1 MNVSRNPLRQ
11 ILGLV
16 LIFVLSAMVALAQQ
30 TRGTLRGVIKDE
42 LGATIVGA
50 TVTLTDANGVEK
62 TTTTNG
68 EGAYVFSGLAP
79 GKYSLRAAATGFANS
94 DETEV
99 DLTASTRQSL
109 DLTLKVTIEEQKVT
123 IAAETP
129 LSTEATNNAN
139 QTLITGKDLD
149 ALPDDPDELAA
160 ALQAL
165 AGPSMG
171 PNGGQ
176 IFVDGFSGGRLPPKE
191 SIREIRIN
199 QNPFAAENDQPSG
212 RIDVLTRP
220 GTDKIRG
227 SAFVNFQDE
236 SLNSRNPFATTS
248 SKRSPYQL
256 RQFGGNLGGPL
267 VKKKASYFLD
277 FERREID
284 DNELVKATILDSN
297 RDPLDL
303 GQGVLVP
310 RRNITFSPRFDY
322 QINTNNT
329 LIARYSY
336 NHSSVENSGVGGFS
350 LPERAYNTSFTQQNI
365 QLTETAVLNASMI
378 NEVKFQ
384 FTNQRNESLAD
395 NTAYALNV
403 SSSFIGGGSQIGH
416 LTNTRKNWELQ
427 NFLAWSKGNH
437 AFKFGGRIRGVR
449 ITDIN
454 PNNFGGTY
462 TFTGGLVPTLDASFK
477 PITDKPIFADSLE
490 RYRRTLVGLDMHLSA
505 LDIRRLGGNPSQ
517 FSIASGNPEA
527 GVSQTDYGVYAQDDW
542 RVRPNFTLSYGL
554 RYEGQTNIGSVL
566 NFAPRLAFAWSPG
579 AANSAKPPKMVIRGG
594 GGVFYNRFGEG
605 NILQANRFNGINQ
618 QQFSL
623 REAPLYQCVNGA
635 AATPD
640 LACTFSGSN
649 GHLEYIEPLPNVGLD
664 SFPDRPKLSDLTPT
678 QQVTWRVANDLQAPV
693 VYLAGTQVE
702 RQLPKR
708 FTMFAG
714 LFLVR
719 IQHVI
724 RARDVN
730 APLPGSITQANP
742 RGVRP
747 FGDVGEIYQYE
758 SSGRFNQNQL
768 FIGFNNRFSR
778 ALTFFSSYSLSKTTN
793 DTDGQGGSLF
803 PANSYDL
810 TGEFGRAA
818 FDVRQRFTFA
828 GTLNLPWWQVSL
840 NPFIVASSGAPFNI
854 TTGQD
859 TNGDRLFTE
868 RPAFAPAGVDCANPA
883 ANIVCTKFGNF
894 NLQPAPGEPL
904 IPRNFGQSPGFVSI
918 NMRISK
924 TWNFGTIHSS
934 SASNQNGRE
943 GQGQP
948 GQRRSGGAGGGG
960 GRGAAAG
967 IPRIGGAGGGPGGG
981 GPGGG
986 GGGRGGGGGALAGIG
1001 GPPSGGGAEAKRYSM
1016 QFSLNFQNLF
1026 NHVNLAPPIGN
1037 LSSPFFGESLSLN
1050 GGFGGF
1056 GGGGGGGGGGFG
1068 GGSGAGNR
1076 RVTAQVR
1083 FNF

>member
-1 MNVSRNPLRQ
+1 MSGSGSFLRQ
-11 ILGLV
+11 TLGIVLV
-16 LIFVLSAMVALAQQ
+16 LVLCTVAALAQQ
-30 TRGTLRGVIKDE
+30 ARGTLRGVIKDE

-50 TVTLTDANGVEK
+50 TVTLADANGVEK
-62 TTTTNG
+62 TTITNG

-79 GKYSLRAAATGFANS
+79 GKYLLRAAATGFATS
-94 DETEV
+94 DGNEV
-99 DLTASTRQSL
+99 NLTAGRQSL

-129 LSTEATNNAN
+129 LSTEASNNAN
-139 QTLITGKDLD
+139 ETLITGKDLD

-212 RIDVLTRP
+212 RIDILTRP

-227 SAFVNFQDE
+227 SAFFNFQDE
-236 SLNSRNPFATTS
+236 SFNSRNPFAIS
-248 SKRSPYQL
+248 SPKRSPFQL
-256 RQFGGNLGGPL
+256 RQYGGNLGGPL
-267 VKKKASYFLD
+267 VKKKASYFID

-284 DNELVKATILDSN
+284 DNELVKATVLDSN
-297 RDPLDL
+297 LNRL
-303 GQGVLVP
+303 GLGFGVVVP
-310 RRNITFSPRFDY
+310 RRNITFSPRLDY
-322 QINTNNT
+322 QINQNNT

-336 NHSSVENSGVGGFS
+336 NHSSTVNGGVGGFS
-350 LPERAYNTSFTQQNI
+350 LPERAYDSSSTQQNV

-378 NEVKFQ
+378 NETKFQ
-384 FTNQRNESLAD
+384 FTRQRAESLAD
-395 NTAYALNV
+395 NSRPALNV
-403 SSSFIGGGSQIGH
+403 SSSFISGGSQIGH
-416 LTNTRKNWELQ
+416 VTNTRRNWELQ
-427 NFLAWSKGNH
+427 DFLAWSKGTH
-437 AFKFGGRIRGVR
+437 AFKFGGRVRGVS

-454 PNNFGGTY
+454 PNNFGGTF
-462 TFTGGLVPTLDASFK
+462 TFTGAFVPTLDANNL
-477 PITDKPIFADSLE
+477 PITNRPILADSLE
-490 RYRRTLVGLDMHLSA
+490 RYRRTLLGQELGLTPTQ
-505 LDIRRLGGNPSQ
+505 IRAIGGGASQ
-517 FSIASGNPEA
+517 LSIASGDPKA
-527 GVSQTDYGVYAQDDW
+527 SVSQTDFGLYAQDDW
-542 RVRPNFTLSYGL
+542 RVRPNLTFSYGL
-554 RYEGQTNIGSVL
+554 RYEGQTNIKSIL
-566 NFAPRLAFAWSPG
+566 NFAPRLSFAWSPG

-605 NILQANRFNGINQ
+605 NTLQANRFNGVNQ

-623 REAPLYQCVNGA
+623 REASLYQCIDGPPANA
-635 AATPD
+635 D
-640 LACTFSGSN
+640 SACQFKRPGGETVI
-649 GHLEYIEPLPNVGLD
+649 GHLEYNFPAPTALD
-664 SFPDRPKLSDLTPT
+664 SFPALPPINSLNAT
-678 QQVTWRVANDLQAPV
+678 QQITWRVANDLQAPV

-708 FTMFAG
+708 FTLFAG

-730 APLPGSITQANP
+730 APLPGSITAANP
-742 RGVRP
+742 GGVRP
-747 FGDVGEIYQYE
+747 FGNIGEIYQYE

-793 DTDGQGGSLF
+793 NTDGQGGSLF

-818 FDVRQRFTFA
+818 FDVRHRFTFA
-828 GTLNLPWWQVSL
+828 GTLNLPWWQLSL
-840 NPFIVASSGAPFNI
+840 NPFIIASSGAPFNI

-868 RPAFAPAGVDCANPA
+868 RPSFAPTGVDCSVPI
-883 ANIVCTKFGNF
+883 ANIVCTKYGNF
-894 NLQPAPGEPL
+894 NLQPAVGEPL
-904 IPRNFGQSPGFVSI
+904 IPRNFGQGPGFISV

-924 TWNFGTIHSS
+924 TWNFGNLPSS
-934 SASNQNGRE
+934 SAANRSGQE
-943 GQGQP
+943 GQ
-948 GQRRSGGAGGGG
+948 GG
-960 GRGAAAG
+960 GRGGGAGRGAGAG
-967 IPRIGGAGGGPGGG
+967 IPRIPGGG
-981 GPGGG
+981 EGGG
-986 GGGRGGGGGALAGIG
+986 GGGRGGGGGGGGLAGIG
-1001 GPPSGGGAEAKRYSM
+1001 GPPSRGGAEAKRYSM

-1026 NHVNLAPPIGN
+1026 NHVNLAPPVGN

-1056 GGGGGGGGGGFG
+1056 GQGGGGGGPS

-1076 RVTAQVR
+1076 KITAQVR

>member
-1 MNVSRNPLRQ
+1 MMNVSTNSLRKT
-11 ILGLV
+11 LGLA
-16 LIFVLSAMVALAQQ
+16 LIILVSTAATLAQQ
-30 TRGTLRGVIKDE
+30 SRGTVRGVIKDE

-50 TVTLTDANGVEK
+50 TVTVIDASGVEK
-62 TTTTNG
+62 TATTNG
-68 EGAYVFSGLAP
+68 EGAYVFNGLVP
-79 GKYSLRAAATGFANS
+79 GKYQVRVNAPGFAVSEDN
-94 DETEV
+94 EV
-99 DLTASTRQSL
+99 EVTAGGREAL

-212 RIDVLTRP
+212 RIDILTRP

-227 SAFVNFQDE
+227 SAFFNFQDE
-236 SLNSRNPFATTS
+236 SLNSRNPFATSTP
-248 SKRSPYQL
+248 KRSPYQL
-256 RQFGGNLGGPL
+256 RQYGGNLGGPL
-267 VKKKASYFLD
+267 VKKKASYFID
-277 FERREID
+277 FERRVVD
-284 DNELVKATILDSN
+284 DNELVKATVLDDN
-297 RDPLDL
+297 FNPVDL
-303 GQGVLVP
+303 GFGVVVP
-310 RRNITFSPRFDY
+310 RQNITFSPRLDY
-322 QINTNNT
+322 QINGNNT

-336 NHSSVENSGVGGFS
+336 NHTSTDNNGVGGFS
-350 LPERAYNTSFTQQNI
+350 LPPRGYNSSSTQHNL
-365 QLTETAVLNASMI
+365 QLTETAVLNATMI

-384 FTNQRNESLAD
+384 FTHQRAENLAGILVP
-395 NTAYALNV
+395 ALNV
-403 SSSFIGGGSQIGH
+403 SNSFISGGSQVGNTSN
-416 LTNTRKNWELQ
+416 TNNRWELQ
-427 NFLAWSKGNH
+427 DFLAVSKGTH
-437 AFKFGGRIRGVR
+437 SLKFGGRLRGVR

-462 TFTGGLVPTLDASFK
+462 TFTGALVPTIDDQGVVH
-477 PITDKPIFADSLE
+477 TDLPIFADSLE
-490 RYRRTLVGLDMHLSA
+490 RYRRTRLGQTANPA
-505 LDIRRLGGNPSQ
+505 LTPLQIRALGGNPSQ
-517 FSIASGNPEA
+517 LSIASGDPKA
-527 GVSQTDYGVYAQDDW
+527 SVSQVDYGIYAQDDW

-554 RYEGQTNIGSVL
+554 RYEGQTNIGSSL
-566 NFAPRLAFAWSPG
+566 NFAPRLSFAWSPG

-605 NILQANRFNGINQ
+605 STLQANRFNGINQ
-618 QQFSL
+618 QQFSV
-623 REAPLYQCVNGA
+623 REAPLYQCLPGAPSNTNSACSISQGNGQTA
-635 AATPD
+635 V
-640 LACTFSGSN
+640 
-649 GHLEYIEPLPNVGLD
+649 GHLEYIPPTLSPLD
-664 SFPDRPKLSDLTPT
+664 SFPALPSTSGLTAT
-678 QQVTWRVANDLQAPV
+678 QQVTWRVADDLQAPV

-708 FTMFAG
+708 FTLFAG
-714 LFLVR
+714 VFLVR
-719 IQHVI
+719 IQHTI

-742 RGVRP
+742 GGTRP
-747 FGDVGEIYQYE
+747 FGNIGEIYQYE

-818 FDVRQRFTFA
+818 FDVRHRFTFA
-828 GTLNLPWWQVSL
+828 GTINLPWWQMSL

-854 TTGQD
+854 ITGQD

-868 RPAFAPAGVDCANPA
+868 RPSFAPAGVDCSHPV
-883 ANIVCTKFGNF
+883 ANIVCTPYGNF
-894 NLQPAPGEPL
+894 NLQPAVGEAL
-904 IPRNFGQSPGFVSI
+904 IPRNLGQSPGFFSV
-918 NMRISK
+918 NMRVSK

-934 SASNQNGRE
+934 SAANKNAQD
-943 GQGQP
+943 GQGQA
-948 GQRRSGGAGGGG
+948 GQRGGGGPRGGGAGV
-960 GRGAAAG
+960 
-967 IPRIGGAGGGPGGG
+967 PRIPGGG
-981 GPGGG
+981 GTPGGGG
-986 GGGRGGGGGALAGIG
+986 GGGRGGAGGLASIG
-1001 GPPSGGGAEAKRYSM
+1001 GPAGGGGAEAKRYSM

-1026 NHVNLAPPIGN
+1026 NHVNLAPPNGN
-1037 LSSPFFGESLSLN
+1037 LSSPFFGQSLSLN

-1076 RVTAQVR
+1076 KITAQVR

>member
-1 MNVSRNPLRQ
+1 MNVSRNPLRH
-11 ILGLV
+11 ILGV
-16 LIFVLSAMVALAQQ
+16 AAIFILCAMVLPAQQ

-50 TVTLTDANGVEK
+50 TVTLIDSNGVEK
-62 TTTTNG
+62 SATTNG

-79 GKYSLRAAATGFANS
+79 GKYFLRAAATGFAPS

-99 DLTASTRQSL
+99 DLTARARESL

-129 LSTEATNNAN
+129 LSTESTNNAN

-212 RIDVLTRP
+212 RIDILTRP
-220 GTDKIRG
+220 GTDKTRG
-227 SAFVNFQDE
+227 SAFFNFQDE
-236 SLNSRNPFATTS
+236 SFNSRNPFTTS
-248 SKRSPYQL
+248 SKRSPFQV
-256 RQFGGNLGGPL
+256 RQYGGNLGGPL
-267 VKKKASYFLD
+267 VKKKASYFID

-284 DNELVKATILDSN
+284 DNELVKATILDANNN
-297 RDPLDL
+297 RL
-303 GQGVLVP
+303 GFGLGVLVP
-310 RRNITFSPRFDY
+310 KRNITFSPRFDY
-322 QINTNNT
+322 QINGNNT

-336 NHSSVENSGVGGFS
+336 NRSSVVNNGVSGFS
-350 LPERAYNTSFTQQNI
+350 LPERAYDSSSTQQNI
-365 QLTETAVLNASMI
+365 QFTETAVLNASMI

-384 FTNQRNESLAD
+384 FTDNRNESLAD
-395 NTAYALNV
+395 NTLYALNV
-403 SSSFIGGGSQIGH
+403 SGSFIGGSSQIGH
-416 LTNTRKNWELQ
+416 LDNTRRNWELQ
-427 NFLAWSKGNH
+427 DFLAWSKGNH
-437 AFKFGGRIRGVR
+437 AFKFGGRIRGVK

-462 TFTGGLVPTLDASFK
+462 TFTGALVPTLNDQFQ
-477 PITDKPIFADSLE
+477 PLTDQPIFVDSLE
-490 RYRRTLVGLDMHLSA
+490 RYRRTQVGLDMGLSA
-505 LDIRRLGGNPSQ
+505 LEIRALGGNPSQ
-517 FSIASGNPEA
+517 FSVATGNPEA
-527 GVSQTDYGVYAQDDW
+527 NVSQVDYGIYAQDDW

-579 AANSAKPPKMVIRGG
+579 AANSTKPPKMVIRGG
-594 GGVFYNRFGEG
+594 GGVFYNRFSESS
-605 NILQANRFNGINQ
+605 ILQANRFNGINQ

-623 REAPLYQCVNGA
+623 REAPLYVCRAGA
-635 AATPD
+635 PATPD
-640 LACTFSGSN
+640 LACSINGST
-649 GHLEYIEPLPNVGLD
+649 GHLQYFAPAAAGSLDAFPLR
-664 SFPDRPKLSDLTPT
+664 PDISNLTPT
-678 QQVTWRVANDLQAPV
+678 QQITWRVANDLQAPV

-708 FTMFAG
+708 FTLFAG

-730 APLPGSITQANP
+730 APLPGSITAANP

-747 FGDVGEIYQYE
+747 FGDVGEVYQYE

-793 DTDGQGGSLF
+793 DSDGQGGSLF

-818 FDVRQRFTFA
+818 FDVRHRFTFA
-828 GTLNLPWWQVSL
+828 GTINLPWWQVSL
-840 NPFIVASSGAPFNI
+840 NPFIVASSGVPFNI

-859 TNGDRLFTE
+859 TNGDRVFTE
-868 RPAFAPAGVDCANPA
+868 RPSFAPANVDCSVPV

-894 NLQPAPGEPL
+894 NLQPAAGEPL
-904 IPRNFGQSPGFVSI
+904 IPRNFGQGHGFLSV

-924 TWNFGTIHSS
+924 TWSFGTIHSAATS
-934 SASNQNGRE
+934 RAEQSGQE
-943 GQGQP
+943 GQGQA
-948 GQRRSGGAGGGG
+948 GQRRGGGAG
-960 GRGAAAG
+960 R
-967 IPRIGGAGGGPGGG
+967 GAGGSVPRIPGAGGG

-986 GGGRGGGGGALAGIG
+986 MGGPRGGGLSSIGGPPGGGGG
-1001 GPPSGGGAEAKRYSM
+1001 EAKRYSM
-1016 QFSLNFQNLF
+1016 QFSLNFQNVL
-1026 NHVNLAPPIGN
+1026 NHVNLSAPVGN

-1056 GGGGGGGGGGFG
+1056 GGGPGGGGGGGAG

-1076 RVTAQVR
+1076 KVTAQVR

>member
-1 MNVSRNPLRQ
+1 MNVSRSLLRQ
-11 ILGLV
+11 VLGAHLALV
-16 LIFVLSAMVALAQQ
+16 LFTAVGLAQQ
-30 TRGTLRGVIKDE
+30 GRGTLRGVIKDE

-62 TTTTNG
+62 VATTNG
-68 EGAYVFSGLAP
+68 EGAYIFTAVAP
-79 GKYSLRAAATGFANS
+79 GKYLLRAKAAGFADS
-94 DETEV
+94 DDTEI
-99 DLTASTRQSL
+99 DFKAGARQSL

-123 IAAETP
+123 IPAETP
-129 LSTEATNNAN
+129 LSTESTANAN

-176 IFVDGFSGGRLPPKE
+176 IFVDGFSGGRMPPKE

-212 RIDVLTRP
+212 RIDILTRP
-220 GTDKIRG
+220 GTDKVRG
-227 SAFVNFQDE
+227 SAFFNFQDE
-236 SLNSRNPFATTS
+236 SFNSRNPFSTS
-248 SKRSPYQL
+248 SPKRAPFQL
-256 RQFGGNLGGPL
+256 RQYGGNLGGPV
-267 VKKKASYFLD
+267 VKKKASYFID
-277 FERREID
+277 FERRAID
-284 DNELVKATILDSN
+284 DNELVKAVVLDEN
-297 RDPLDL
+297 LNPLDL
-303 GQGVLVP
+303 GFGVVVP

-322 QINTNNT
+322 QINPNNT
-329 LIARYSY
+329 LIARYSF
-336 NHSSVENSGVGGFS
+336 NHSSTDNNGVGGFS
-350 LPERAYNTSFTQQNI
+350 LPQRAYDSNSTQQNI
-365 QLTETAVLNASMI
+365 QLTETAVLNATLI
-378 NEVKFQ
+378 NELKFQ
-384 FTNQRNESLAD
+384 FTRQTSENIAGNFVP
-395 NTAYALNV
+395 ALNV
-403 SSSFIGGGSQIGH
+403 SSSFIGGGSQVGH
-416 LTNTRKNWELQ
+416 TTNTRKNWELQ
-427 NFLAWSKGNH
+427 EFLAWSKGTH
-437 AFKFGGRIRGVR
+437 AFKFGGRIRGVH
-449 ITDIN
+449 INDIN
-454 PNNFGGTY
+454 PNNFGGTF
-462 TFTGGLVPTLDASFK
+462 TFTGALVPTLDANNQ
-477 PITDKPIFADSLE
+477 PIPSEPIFVDSLE
-490 RYRRTLVGLDMHLSA
+490 RYRRTLLGQQMGLTPMQ
-505 LDIRRLGGNPSQ
+505 IRAMGGGAAQ

-554 RYEGQTNIGSVL
+554 RYEGQTNIGSIL

-594 GGVFYNRFGEG
+594 GGVFYNRFNEG
-605 NILQANRFNGINQ
+605 NTLQANRFNGVNQ
-618 QQFSL
+618 QQFVISEL
-623 REAPLYQCVNGA
+623 PLYNAGIFVPPVA
-635 AATPD
+635 SALD
-640 LACTFSGSN
+640 TFPN
-649 GHLEYIEPLPNVGLD
+649 APPLGN
-664 SFPDRPKLSDLTPT
+664 LSALGR
-678 QQVTWRVANDLQAPV
+678 QITWRVADDLQSPV

-708 FTMFAG
+708 FTLFAG

-730 APLPGSITQANP
+730 APIPGTL
-742 RGVRP
+742 GTRP
-747 FGDVGEIYQYE
+747 FGNVGEIYQYE

-810 TGEFGRAA
+810 SGEFGRAA
-818 FDVRQRFTFA
+818 FDVRHRFTFA
-828 GTLNLPWWQVSL
+828 GTLNLPWKQVSL
-840 NPFIVASSGAPFNI
+840 NPFIIVTSGAPFNI

-868 RPAFAPAGVDCANPA
+868 RPAFAPPGVDCNNPA
-883 ANIVCTKFGNF
+883 ANIICTPYGNF
-894 NLQPAPGEPL
+894 NVRPLPGEAL
-904 IPRNFGQSPGFVSI
+904 IPRNFGQGPGFFSI

-934 SASNQNGRE
+934 SAANQRGRE
-943 GQGQP
+943 GQTAQESGRRP
-948 GQRRSGGAGGGG
+948 GARAGM
-960 GRGAAAG
+960 
-967 IPRIGGAGGGPGGG
+967 PRIPGGGG
-981 GPGGG
+981 GPGIGG
-986 GGGRGGGGGALAGIG
+986 GGGGGGPRSGGGGMAALG
-1001 GPPSGGGAEAKRYSM
+1001 GPPSSGGAEAKRYSM
-1016 QFSLNFQNLF
+1016 QFSLNFQNLL
-1026 NHVNLAPPIGN
+1026 NHVNLTPPLGN
-1037 LSSPFFGESLSLN
+1037 LSSPFFGQSLSLN

-1056 GGGGGGGGGGFG
+1056 GGGGGGGGGAPS

-1076 RVTAQVR
+1076 KITAQVR